1 MKLNRNSWLAAGASL
16 LLAFVAQPAAQAAQ
30 VLYNTGDLILAFRAT
45 GGQGAN
51 ESLLVNIGA
60 PSTYANATGSFDL
73 SIGSIGADLVTQYGS
88 NWYERTDLSWS
99 IFGGNDTALPNA
111 TIYGSRA
118 QIPYGTEAT
127 AWNVL
132 TNNAHR
138 ASTRNFIQGVASA
151 FDGLE
156 ALTNPYAALQTNSSD
171 ATSYYQQVGVGSNDF
186 GALSQWTS
194 IEGSFGAGSEA
205 LNLFRLTSTTTNLG
219 TFTISDAGVVSFS
232 TPAAV
237 PEPSKTVFAMLGVGA
252 LFLRR
257 RRVAALP
264 A

>member
-16 LLAFVAQPAAQAAQ
+16 LLAFVAQPTQAAQ

-45 GGQGAN
+45 GGTGAN

-60 PSTYANATGSFDL
+60 PSTYANASGNFDL
-73 SIGSIGADLVTQYGS
+73 SIGSIGADLVTQFGS
-88 NWYERTDLSWS
+88 NWHERTDLSWS
-99 IFGGNDTALPNA
+99 IFGSNDPALTSA
-111 TIYGSRA
+111 TVYGSRA
-118 QIPYGTEAT
+118 QIPFGTDAS
-127 AWNVL
+127 AWPAL

-138 ASTRNFIQGVASA
+138 TSTRGFIQGVANN
-151 FDGLE
+151 FDGLQ
-156 ALTNPYAALQTNSSD
+156 ALTNPYAALQVNSSD
-171 ATSYYQQVGVGSNDF
+171 ATSYFQQVNAGSTDF

-219 TFTISDAGVVSFS
+219 SFTISNTGTVSFS

-237 PEPSKTVFAMLGVGA
+237 PEPSKTLFAMLGVGA
-252 LFLRR
+252 LSLRR
-257 RRVAALP
+257 RRA
-264 A
+264 